1 MNGKKYLLYRRSGGF
16 DGLILDNQHELNRMF
31 SAEMKPYF
39 KDHMMNNF
47 LAPAI
52 AVCLLGT
59 FGAVCIGLIHRFSYG
74 FIIFAPL
81 TGAVLVLLLII
92 SLIRAARIQKK

>member
-1 MNGKKYLLYRRSGGF
+1 
-16 DGLILDNQHELNRMF
+16 MF
-31 SAEMKPYF
+31 SAEMKPSF

-81 TGAVLVLLLII
+81 TGAALVLLFII